1 MPGRRLDAVSFWT
14 ITLTLLVGIFFM
26 DSIVLYPFRLFTTL
40 VHETGH
46 ALAAEVSFGDAVQIR
61 IAPNGAGVCTT
72 RGGWRFLV
80 VSGGYLGS
88 ALFGG
93 GLLWLSSKPKIRDY
107 LLETL
112 ATGFLFVIVFTVR
125 DLFTFAY
132 ASLLVAVL
140 FFVGL
145 KTNPAVEFVV
155 VKVLAT
161 FTSVYALNDVK
172 SLASISMGAR
182 AVFIGGVGRS
192 DAQALADM
200 TGIPAILW
208 ALAWGGL
215 ALWFLVKMAVAAAE
229 GQAAELQSEA
239 GGLRGSDAEW

>member
-1 MPGRRLDAVSFWT
+1 
-14 ITLTLLVGIFFM
+14 
-26 DSIVLYPFRLFTTL
+26 
-40 VHETGH
+40 
-46 ALAAEVSFGDAVQIR
+46 
-61 IAPNGAGVCTT
+61 
-72 RGGWRFLV
+72 V

-132 ASLLVAVL
+132 ASFLVAVL
-140 FFVGL
+140 FFIGL
-145 KTNPAVEFVV
+145 KTNPAVEFVA

-161 FTSVYALNDVK
+161 FTGLYALLDVK
-172 SLASISMGAR
+172 SLAAISLGAQ

-192 DAQALADM
+192 DAEALADM

-208 ALAWGGL
+208 ALAWGGF

-229 GQAAELQSEA
+229 GQAAQMRTEA
-239 GGLRGSDAEW
+239 DGLHGTDATG